1 MTLEKIT
8 NHLYRTAPDHPFGQG
23 PWITYGHLL
32 CRPDGNLI
40 VGTSSH
46 FEENK
51 TQLTN
56 LGGVKYQYLTH
67 RDEAHKNA
75 DWITDTFDA
84 PLICHE
90 KEKDAISKRCIV
102 GNTIHQRTTIFADFE
117 AILTPGHTPGSLCY
131 LWQAPDARYL
141 FTGDTV
147 FFNNDR
153 WEVFI
158 NIGTPEEMIS
168 SLNLIAG
175 LDFDYIIPGAHTGNA
190 GIEAVTKEKIQK
202 NIDQIIS
209 RIRSD
214 T

>member
-1 MTLEKIT
+1 M
-8 NHLYRTAPDHPFGQG
+8 
-23 PWITYGHLL
+23 
-32 CRPDGNLI
+32 
-40 VGTSSH
+40 
-46 FEENK
+46 
-51 TQLTN
+51 
-56 LGGVKYQYLTH
+56 
-67 RDEAHKNA
+67 
-75 DWITDTFDA
+75 
-84 PLICHE
+84 
-90 KEKDAISKRCIV
+90 
-102 GNTIHQRTTIFADFE
+102 
-117 AILTPGHTPGSLCY
+117 TPGHTPGSLCY

-153 WEVFI
+153 WEVLI

-190 GIEAVTKEKIQK
+190 GIKAVTKEKIQK